1 MKRKAHPHE
10 HQGELNIIPF
20 LDIMVNLVM
29 FMLMSM
35 SGFVTFQMIN
45 TVAPDLA
52 ADVAPPS
59 DPSTP
64 PPKPEDNLV
73 LNVSISKR
81 GFYIAATGGVLPGD
95 SAAAPGADPSAAPPT
110 IPLIKKMKKFKRNGV
125 DVTEEVDD
133 YDYDAL
139 TAKLNAIK
147 AVYPTKTQV
156 FIAAE
161 PAIKYEVVIGTMDAS
176 RLRPDGSSMFPDVA
190 FSAFN

>member
-52 ADVAPPS
+52 ADVAPPP

-64 PPKPEDNLV
+64 PPKPEENLV

-95 SAAAPGADPSAAPPT
+95 KPADPNADPTTAAPT
-110 IPLIKKMKKFKRNGV
+110 IPLIKVKKKFKRNGV
-125 DVTEEVDD
+125 DVFEEVDD
-133 YDYDAL
+133 YDYNAL
-139 TAKLNAIK
+139 TVKMKSIK
-147 AVYPTKTQV
+147 SVYPTKTQV
-156 FIAAE
+156 LIAAE
-161 PAIKYEVVIGTMDAS
+161 PLIKYEVVIGTMDAT
-176 RLRPDGSSMFPDVA
+176 RLDPDGHSMFPDVA